1 MKMVEVKLTGKPLEQ
16 RLSDRLKN
24 SGDEKNADIVTKHG
38 EGARRTFHNIFH
50 GGTAKSHGEDNK
62 GEPGIDGRMR
72 GPANSQGEIK

>member
-1 MKMVEVKLTGKPLEQ
+1 MVEVKLTGKPLEQ

-24 SGDEKNADIVTKHG
+24 SGDEKRADIVTKHG

-50 GGTAKSHGEDNK
+50 SGNARSQGPDAK
-62 GEPGIDGRMR
+62 GEGDINGRPR